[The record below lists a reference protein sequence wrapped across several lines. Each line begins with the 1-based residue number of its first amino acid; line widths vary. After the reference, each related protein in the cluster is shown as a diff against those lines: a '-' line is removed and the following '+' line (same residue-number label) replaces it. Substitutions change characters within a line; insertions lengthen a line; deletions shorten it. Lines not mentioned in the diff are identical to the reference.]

1 MKKFMKIFVPVAAA
15 AMALGSCAKENKA
28 PSAAEAVKISV
39 VASPEAAVQASP
51 APSSKTYIGTLEGVD
66 NSIIW
71 GKGEYMNLYVTA
83 GGSTVSAKS
92 SDEAADLWDGEGQAM
107 FTFDIAPGQAES
119 YLYQGIYP
127 FSAVVA
133 GDDNNK
139 PDNLKVNLPSIQ
151 SPAATSYDPAAFIM
165 VAYPQTFTQLETDW
179 TAYFRRATALNKWT
193 LSGIS
198 GEVRAV
204 DITVPEETWLAGR
217 RYIDLS
223 TGESGEIYSG
233 GNRTNKIE
241 LKYSEPISG
250 SSIDIWFC
258 TWDATVPAG
267 GKVTIEV
274 KTADKKYTREITA
287 KEGGIQFKERCL
299 NTLRVDMSSASQ
311 EDIETFAGKYLV
323 AGLKNSEWYIMDP
336 AHSSVYPAVATG
348 VKVAAEAVSYED
360 FAAVENIGDY
370 VWELIDNESVYA
382 LKSLSTGKY
391 VGYYGS
397 GNDASSEDAVNDK
410 TRLSVNYNAATKVA
424 ELASLN
430 VAGRHLVFNSSSPRF
445 AFYTSAQAGV
455 YLIPAVADE
464 RTSVTL
470 SFDQPE
476 VEVTNLN
483 YSTFTGQTAASN
495 PAESAV
501 TSAVTYSWDGLAEF
515 GSIDAGTG
523 AVSLSGNPGSATVT
537 ATFAGD
543 ENYKPASASYTI
555 SVTDAS
561 KLYYKK
567 VTEAQADW
575 SGEYLIVY
583 EANSVAWDGSIDNLD
598 ATPNTFEVT
607 ISGGKIER
615 TDATMGK
622 AFFIDPMEGGY
633 SILASNGKYIGRSA
647 GSNGL
652 DTDTQPLLNVI
663 TWNNHPVI
671 TGEGGKTIGFNANS
685 GQEKFR
691 YLGSSGIELYKLD
704 DPREVCATPA
714 FSVAAGEVEA
724 GTEVTISSTTEGADI
739 YYTTDG
745 SIPTKGSG
753 TKGTSVTIDATTTLK
768 AIAVKTGYK
777 NSPVASAVYT
787 VAGSGNDGT
796 LQHPYTAT
804 EVLGI
809 ASTENDVYVA
819 GTIKSI
825 TEVSTGYGNA
835 TYTITDNTSDA
846 LVYRG
851 RFVANTAF
859 TAADQIKVGDEV
871 IICGKIGQYN
881 NVSQLAQGNY
891 IYSLNGIT
899 KVLTAPVVTA
909 SADDNTKVVTVSWDA
924 VEGASVY
931 DVVCGDKSA
940 NNITGTSTTIT
951 MDDFGTYNV
960 SVTAKASDA
969 FSATGTAVV
978 TLIDPSASHT
988 AVADGTVLFN
998 ESFAG
1003 FSKDDVP
1010 SSSNS
1015 STVVYDDAT
1024 LTYTCVNGTSATK
1037 VYEDALAAGE
1047 MPEILVGKSGGSFTI
1062 NAIPTGWAEKMTLTF
1077 KTNKNNLSVSSPTA
1091 GVTVGTATSL
1101 TGQYMVIITNDGP
1114 VGAFNLVFTAGA
1126 DNARLDDIHIVA
1138 GEVKVLT
1145 APVVTATGNNDNKQV
1160 SVSWGAVTGAT
1171 SYDVTCGTKTQSDVT
1186 GTSATFT
1193 MDSYGTF
1200 SITVTAKAAN
1210 SIPATGA
1217 ATVTLTDPS
1226 SSAPQPVTVTFTGE
1240 NSGGMTTSQAAQTG
1254 TLSGVTINISNGLV
1268 SGSQIRIYKNQTI
1281 TISAPTGKTLTSVE
1295 FTCTASGTAQYGPG
1309 CFASHSGYTYSGTK
1323 GTWTG
1328 SESSLTLTASS
1339 NQVRATE
1346 IKVTYQ

>member
-1 MKKFMKIFVPVAAA
+1 MSLMKKFMKIFVPVAAA
-15 AMALGSCAKENKA
+15 AMAFGSCAKENKA
-28 PSAAEAVKISV
+28 PSAAEAVRISV
-39 VASPEAAVQASP
+39 IASPEEAAPTTP
-51 APSSKTYIGTLEGVD
+51 ATSSKTYIGTLEGVE

-71 GKGEYMNLYVTA
+71 GKGEYMYLYITS
-83 GGSTVSAKS
+83 GGSTDITKS
-92 SDEAADLWDGEGQAM
+92 SSESADIWEGEGKAM
-107 FTFDIAPGQAES
+107 FAFDATPAAGDN

-127 FSAVVA
+127 SSAVVESSNTNPA
-133 GDDNNK
+133 
-139 PDNLKVNLPSIQ
+139 NLKVSLPETQ
-151 SPAATSYDPAAFIM
+151 KPTAASYDPAAYIM
-165 VAYPQTFTQLETDW
+165 VACPQDFKEVQTEWL
-179 TAYFRRATALNKWT
+179 AYFRRAVALNKWT
-193 LSGIS
+193 LTGLENGVIS
-198 GEVRAV
+198 V
-204 DITVPEETWLAGR
+204 DIILPEGSNLAGR
-217 RYIDLS
+217 RYINLS
-223 TGESGEIYSG
+223 TGESGEVYSG
-233 GNRTNKIE
+233 AN
-241 LKYSEPISG
+241 
-250 SSIDIWFC
+250 SIKLSYDTALGAGEQTLWF
-258 TWDATVPAG
+258 TSWGLVLPAG
-267 GKVTIEV
+267 QQLTIVAKTSGKSYSRT
-274 KTADKKYTREITA
+274 ITA
-287 KEGGIQFKERCL
+287 KEAGIIFKEGAL
-299 NTLRVDMSSASQ
+299 NTLRVDMSSAAEEEIDSYAGKYLIAGIKDNKWQ
-311 EDIETFAGKYLV
+311 LMNPVVGDASHYPALATGIAADEANVDFETFAGVADIDNYIWSVDASDEAYTFRSNFTSKYL
-323 AGLKNSEWYIMDP
+323 S
-336 AHSSVYPAVATG
+336 
-348 VKVAAEAVSYED
+348 
-360 FAAVENIGDY
+360 
-370 VWELIDNESVYA
+370 
-382 LKSLSTGKY
+382 
-391 VGYYGS
+391 YYGS
-397 GNDASSEDAVNDK
+397 SNNAYAVADPSASTLFFINSYD
-410 TRLSVNYNAATKVA
+410 AATKVA
-424 ELASLN
+424 EIESKD
-430 VAGRHLVFNSSSPRF
+430 VAGRKLFFNSSQPRF
-445 AFYTSAQAGV
+445 AFYASAQAAV
-455 YLIPAVADE
+455 HLIPAVADE
-464 RTSVTL
+464 RASIKL
-470 SFDQPE
+470 SFEEPAVELTTTNSGAFSGQAATSDPE
-476 VEVTNLN
+476 V
-483 YSTFTGQTAASN
+483 TAI
-495 PAESAV
+495 E
-501 TSAVTYSWDGLAEF
+501 YSWDAEDAF
-515 GSIDAGTG
+515 GMLDEASGE
-523 AVSLSGNPGSATVT
+523 VLLSGVEGSATIT

-543 ENYKPASASYTI
+543 ENYKPASASYT
-555 SVTDAS
+555 VTVIDAS
-561 KLYYKK
+561 KSYYVK
-567 VTEAQADW
+567 VTTEQTDW

-583 EANSVAWDGSIDNLD
+583 EANSVAWNGSLENLD
-598 ATPNTFEVT
+598 STPNTFEVT

-633 SILASNGKYIGRSA
+633 SILASNGKYIGRSG

-652 DTDTQPLLNVI
+652 DTGSQPLLNVI
-663 TWNNHPVI
+663 TWDNHPVI
-671 TGEGGKTIGFNANS
+671 TGEGGRTIGFNSASN
-685 GQEKFR
+685 QLKFR
-691 YLGSSGIELYKLD
+691 YLGNSDIELYIFD
-704 DPREVCATPA
+704 DKREKCATPT

-724 GTEVTISSTTEGADI
+724 GTVVTISSTTEGADI
-739 YYTTDG
+739 YYTTNG
-745 SIPTKGSG
+745 NIPTKDSG

-768 AIAVKTGYK
+768 AIAVKEGFR
-777 NSPVASAVYT
+777 NSAVAEATYT

-796 LQHPYTAT
+796 LEHPYTAT

-871 IICGKIGQYN
+871 IICGKISQHN

-940 NNITGTSTTIT
+940 NNINGTSTTIT

-1024 LTYTCVNGTSATK
+1024 LTYSCVNGTSATK

-1047 MPEILVGKSGGSFTI
+1047 LPEILVGKSGGSFTI

-1091 GVTVGTATSL
+1091 GVTVGTATSIAE
-1101 TGQYMVIITNDGP
+1101 QYLVVITNDGP

-1254 TLSGVTINISNGLV
+1254 TLNGVTINISNGVV

-1281 TISAPTGKTLTSVE
+1281 TISAPTGKTLTSVV

-1328 SESSLTLTASS
+1328 NESSLTLTASS